1 MANELRGFR
10 FQGGANVTTVTPAE
24 PVHKPEKPANDIKP
38 EPALKV
44 EEPVKQP
51 DVKPE
56 TEKVEEPLK
65 KPEMNPGAQEEI
77 KHPKDKIEDP
87 VKQPETVPKTD
98 EPLKKPEIKN
108 PEIFEEPRKEK
119 DIADDNKV
127 KPEPYK
133 EKDIITD
140 RTENIVK
147 AGINPI
153 KKPDENGT
161 KFQTDGSKAGEL
173 VSNIVGKGDK
183 KHNNFSKNA
192 LPFIIG
198 ALAIGGIMWL
208 ISSLGKNKKD
218 QKVAKNND
226 NDKKEP
232 VKNVAEKKEPENKE
246 PEKDAG
252 NDNSDEEMSTI
263 SYSVEYDNASSVLS
277 EKEQK
282 RLDALNRAT
291 AQLQKDKGDRT
302 IVVASGASKNGSEQ
316 INQKFSD
323 ERTGVAVDSL
333 KRSGATNVQIAAG
346 VGERAATLESTSKD
360 GHAGSK
366 ADRVSVVNAGLV
378 TKADAEYW
386 SEIARKELK
395 ASGFTQEEI
404 DETIRKSIQ
413 NDKVIDLKYAD
424 TREAKNVLAQLEK
437 ENEPY
442 RNVLKT
448 EYGLVQKHTKEE
460 DRDALASKNSGIL
473 AATPVQNVSQTSSN
487 VQKPENV
494 PGKENNVSDV
504 SRNGKEETVKLNGAK
519 TENAAS
525 NKEPEKN
532 GKESTDKKTGEK
544 ANKELPKMTEEESK
558 GKKKLTDLGKEV
570 GTNKKKKDNVKSV
583 SKQR

>member
-10 FQGGANVTTVTPAE
+10 LQGGANVTTVTPAE

-38 EPALKV
+38 EPAPKV
-44 EEPVKQP
+44 EEPVKE
-51 DVKPE
+51 PE
-56 TEKVEEPLK
+56 PAPKAEEPVK
-65 KPEMNPGAQEEI
+65 EPELAPKAEE
-77 KHPKDKIEDP
+77 P
-87 VKQPETVPKTD
+87 VKEPEPAPKAE
-98 EPLKKPEIKN
+98 EPVKEPEPAPKAEEPVKEPEIKN
-108 PEIFEEPRKEK
+108 PEIFEEPRKP
-119 DIADDNKV
+119 IADKAENFV
-127 KPEPYK
+127 K
-133 EKDIITD
+133 T
-140 RTENIVK
+140 
-147 AGINPI
+147 GINPI
-153 KKPDENGT
+153 KKPDARESRLQN
-161 KFQTDGSKAGEL
+161 DGLKTGEL
-173 VSNIVGKGDK
+173 VSNVVGKGNK

-198 ALAIGGIMWL
+198 ALAIGGIAWL
-208 ISSLGKNKKD
+208 ISSLNKNKKNK
-218 QKVAKNND
+218 KVVKND
-226 NDKKEP
+226 DKKEP
-232 VKNVAEKKEPENKE
+232 EKNVADKKEPEKKEPEKNAE
-246 PEKDAG
+246 NDDEK
-252 NDNSDEEMSTI
+252 MSTI

-277 EKEQK
+277 DKEQK
-282 RLDALNRAT
+282 KLDALNKAT

-302 IVVASGASKNGSEQ
+302 IVVASGASKNGTDQ

-333 KRSGATNVQIAAG
+333 KRNGATNVQIAAG

-395 ASGFTQEEI
+395 ANGFTQEEI

-460 DRDALASKNSGIL
+460 DRAALASKNSEVFT
-473 AATPVQNVSQTSSN
+473 ATSVQNISQTSSN

-494 PGKENNVSDV
+494 PGKENNVSDA
-504 SRNGKEETVKLNGAK
+504 SRNRKEETVKLNDAK
-519 TENAAS
+519 TENTAA
-525 NKEPEKN
+525 NKEPEKDR
-532 GKESTDKKTGEK
+532 KESIDKKSGEK
-544 ANKELPKMTEEESK
+544 ASKELPKMTEDKLK

-570 GTNKKKKDNVKSV
+570 ANTKKKNNAKSS

>member
-1 MANELRGFR
+1 MTNELRGFR
-10 FQGGANVTTVTPAE
+10 LQGGANVTTVTPAE

-38 EPALKV
+38 EPAPKV
-44 EEPVKQP
+44 EEPVKE
-51 DVKPE
+51 PE
-56 TEKVEEPLK
+56 PAPKAEEPVK
-65 KPEMNPGAQEEI
+65 EPEPAPKAEE
-77 KHPKDKIEDP
+77 P
-87 VKQPETVPKTD
+87 VRE
-98 EPLKKPEIKN
+98 
-108 PEIFEEPRKEK
+108 PEIFEEPRKP
-119 DIADDNKV
+119 IADKAENLV
-127 KPEPYK
+127 KE
-133 EKDIITD
+133 
-140 RTENIVK
+140 
-147 AGINPI
+147 GINPI
-153 KKPDENGT
+153 KKPDVRESRL
-161 KFQTDGSKAGEL
+161 QADGSKTGEL
-173 VSNIVGKGDK
+173 VSNIVGEGNK
-183 KHNNFSKNA
+183 KHNNFGKNA

-198 ALAIGGIMWL
+198 ALAIGGIAWL
-208 ISSLGKNKKD
+208 ISSLNKNKKNK
-218 QKVAKNND
+218 KVAKNDDRKEPEKNVA
-226 NDKKEP
+226 DKKEP
-232 VKNVAEKKEPENKE
+232 EKKEPEKAAENDD
-246 PEKDAG
+246 EK
-252 NDNSDEEMSTI
+252 MSTI

-277 EKEQK
+277 DKEQK
-282 RLDALNRAT
+282 KLDALNKAT

-302 IVVASGASKNGSEQ
+302 IVVASGASKNGTNQ

-333 KRSGATNVQIAAG
+333 KRNGATNVQIAAG

-395 ASGFTQEEI
+395 ANGFTQEEI

-460 DRDALASKNSGIL
+460 DRAALASKNSEVFT
-473 AATPVQNVSQTSSN
+473 AAPVQNISQTSSN

-494 PGKENNVSDV
+494 HGKENNVSDA
-504 SRNGKEETVKLNGAK
+504 SRNGKEETVKLNDAK
-519 TENAAS
+519 TENTAA
-525 NKEPEKN
+525 NKEPEKDR
-532 GKESTDKKTGEK
+532 KESIDKKSGEK
-544 ANKELPKMTEEESK
+544 ASKELPKMTEDKLK

-570 GTNKKKKDNVKSV
+570 ANTKKKNNAKSS